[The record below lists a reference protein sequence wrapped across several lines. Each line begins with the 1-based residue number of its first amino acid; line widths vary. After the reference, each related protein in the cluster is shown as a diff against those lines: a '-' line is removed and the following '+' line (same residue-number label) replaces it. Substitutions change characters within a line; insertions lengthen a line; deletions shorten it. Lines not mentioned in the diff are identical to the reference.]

1 MNEKLKYLTL
11 FVIGMMLSLGMNAQ
25 SVKSISGTVTDDQ
38 GEAVISGTVKV
49 KNGSTGTIT
58 DINTVN
64 TLSLFLPMPPWCF
77 RILVISHKN
86 LKSRN

>member
-38 GEAVISGTVKV
+38 GEAVFRGTGRKLKTVV
-49 KNGSTGTIT
+49 QEQSLTL
-58 DINTVN
+58 TVN

>member
-11 FVIGMMLSLGMNAQ
+11 FIIGMMLSLGMNAQ

-38 GEAVISGTVKV
+38 GEAVISGTVKLKTV
-49 KNGSTGTIT
+49 VQEQSLTL
-58 DINTVN
+58 TVN

>member
-1 MNEKLKYLTL
+1 MNGKLKYLTL
-11 FVIGMMLSLGMNAQ
+11 FVMGMMLSLGINAQ

-58 DINTVN
+58 DVN
-64 TLSLFLPMPPWCF
+64 GKMHPLCSFQCYLGIFVHWLYYT
-77 RILVISHKN
+77 RI
-86 LKSRN
+86 

>member
-49 KNGSTGTIT
+49 KTAVLEQSLTL
-58 DINTVN
+58 TVN

>member
-49 KNGSTGTIT
+49 KTVVQEQSLTL
-58 DINTVN
+58 TVN

>member
-1 MNEKLKYLTL
+1 MNGKLKYLTL
-11 FVIGMMLSLGMNAQ
+11 FVMGMMLSLGINAQ

-58 DINTVN
+58 DVN
-64 TLSLFLPMPPWCF
+64 GKYTLSVLPMLPWYF
-77 RILVISHKN
+77 RTLVILHKN

>member
-1 MNEKLKYLTL
+1 
-11 FVIGMMLSLGMNAQ
+11 MMLSLGMNAQ

-49 KNGSTGTIT
+49 KTVVQEQSLTL
-58 DINTVN
+58 TVN